1 MIARKKLA
9 PASEQ
14 KMRGGQNE
22 ATSGPGGRL
31 RTGTSA
37 LQDWHTGIYQSW
49 RRQFV
54 MSLSISLKATGVTM
68 GEARLRI
75 QLRGIV
81 QGVGFRPF
89 VHRLAEERQ
98 LGGWVL
104 NSSAGLVTE
113 VEGRRAALESF
124 VEAVRQE
131 APPLAWIQEMQVS
144 EVGALGE
151 TAFVIRQSVASTGEF
166 ALISPD
172 VATCA
177 DCFADFTDPSNRRYG
192 YAFTN
197 CTNCGPRYTIIR
209 DIPYDRPKTTMAAF
223 RMCAACQAEYEDPR
237 NRRFHAQPNACAAC
251 GPRLSAPIEEARRRL
266 AAGEVLAIKGLGGFH
281 LACDARN
288 REAVERLRA
297 RKRRSDK
304 PFAVM
309 VRDLAA
315 AAALC
320 QVSEAEQEALS
331 GAKRPI
337 VILRRVERA
346 ALPQAIAPGNRTLG
360 VMLPYTPLHHL
371 LFVDAP
377 YDALVMTSGNL
388 SEEPIVVDNVEA
400 RQRLSQTADWFLTH
414 DRDIYM
420 RADDSVVRVFEGR
433 ERAMRR
439 SRGYAPQTLD
449 LGREVP
455 ELLACGGELKN
466 AFCLTKGRH
475 AILSQHIGDLE
486 NYETLEF
493 FQETLRNLKKLFRV
507 EPRAVAHDLHP
518 QYLSTKYAL
527 ESTGLRPVGVQHHHA
542 HIASCMAEHLL
553 SGEVIGV
560 AFDGT
565 GYGTDG
571 AIWGGE
577 FLVARYGGCERRGHL
592 RYIPL
597 AGGDAAVRQPW
608 RAALGYLIDAR
619 FEGVPENHAR
629 VVRRMIQSGVNT
641 VQTSSCGRLFDA
653 VAAIIGLRTV
663 VNFEA
668 QAAIELEMIAGD
680 GNTAHYPFEIEAG
693 PLWQVD
699 FRPAIACIARE
710 AAEGAP
716 RPSISAK
723 FHNTLAEAI
732 VETCRRIRSE
742 TSLTRVCLSGG
753 TFQNMRLL
761 ALTVPALR
769 RAGFEVFLHAKVP
782 PNDGGIALGQAAIA
796 AELMR

>member
-1 MIARKKLA
+1 
-9 PASEQ
+9 
-14 KMRGGQNE
+14 
-22 ATSGPGGRL
+22 
-31 RTGTSA
+31 
-37 LQDWHTGIYQSW
+37 
-49 RRQFV
+49 
-54 MSLSISLKATGVTM
+54 M

-113 VEGRRAALESF
+113 VEGPRTALDSF
-124 VEAVRQE
+124 VEAVRHQP
-131 APPLAWIQEMQVS
+131 PPLAWIQEMQVS
-144 EVGALGE
+144 EVAALGE
-151 TAFVIRQSVASTGEF
+151 TAFVIRRSVASTGEF
-166 ALISPD
+166 ALVSPD
-172 VATCA
+172 VATCS

-251 GPRLSAPIEEARRRL
+251 GPRLSAPVEEARRRL
-266 AAGEVLAIKGLGGFH
+266 ASGEVLAIKGLGGFH

-297 RKRRSDK
+297 SKRRSDK

-320 QVSEAEQEALS
+320 HVPEAEQEALS
-331 GAKRPI
+331 GTKRPI
-337 VILRRVERA
+337 VILRRVESVT
-346 ALPQAIAPGNRTLG
+346 LPHAIAPGNRTLG
-360 VMLPYTPLHHL
+360 VMLPYTPLHYL

-388 SEEPIVVDNVEA
+388 SEEPIVVDNGEA

-420 RADDSVVRVFEGR
+420 RTDDSVVRVFEGR
-433 ERAMRR
+433 ERVMRR

-518 QYLSTKYAL
+518 QYLTTKYAL
-527 ESTGLRPVGVQHHHA
+527 ESTGLPSIGVQHHHA
-542 HIASCMAEHLL
+542 HIASC
-553 SGEVIGV
+553 
-560 AFDGT
+560 
-565 GYGTDG
+565 
-571 AIWGGE
+571 
-577 FLVARYGGCERRGHL
+577 
-592 RYIPL
+592 
-597 AGGDAAVRQPW
+597 
-608 RAALGYLIDAR
+608 
-619 FEGVPENHAR
+619 
-629 VVRRMIQSGVNT
+629 
-641 VQTSSCGRLFDA
+641 
-653 VAAIIGLRTV
+653 
-663 VNFEA
+663 
-668 QAAIELEMIAGD
+668 
-680 GNTAHYPFEIEAG
+680 
-693 PLWQVD
+693 
-699 FRPAIACIARE
+699 
-710 AAEGAP
+710 
-716 RPSISAK
+716 
-723 FHNTLAEAI
+723 
-732 VETCRRIRSE
+732 
-742 TSLTRVCLSGG
+742 
-753 TFQNMRLL
+753 
-761 ALTVPALR
+761 
-769 RAGFEVFLHAKVP
+769 
-782 PNDGGIALGQAAIA
+782 
-796 AELMR
+796 